1 MLVGSKLGIFQTFQP
16 FSLQAFQPKSCERS
30 AVNYELSWN
39 ISMQEEIYKVQLED
53 IFEGP
58 MDLLVHL
65 IKKNELDIYDIPIA
79 LVTEQ
84 YLQYMK
90 WMKAMNIDLAGD
102 FIVLASTLT
111 QIKSRMLLPASSEE
125 EEDDPR
131 QEIIKP
137 LVEYLQMKS
146 AAEQLSERHLLGE
159 ETFVRRTDRQEFID
173 GEEAA
178 YIKVGLFELIDAFQ
192 TILAKIPDDLQMEFT
207 PDRISVKEK
216 ITQITDILEAKGSV
230 TFDQLFSERPD
241 KNEVIVT
248 FLAIL
253 EMVKLALIRI
263 AQHAQT
269 GVMRL
274 FYV

>member
-1 MLVGSKLGIFQTFQP
+1 
-16 FSLQAFQPKSCERS
+16 
-30 AVNYELSWN
+30 
-39 ISMQEEIYKVQLED
+39 MQKEIYQVQLEN

-84 YLQYMK
+84 YLQYVE
-90 WMKAMNIDLAGD
+90 WMKIMNIDFAGE
-102 FIVLASTLT
+102 FIVMASTLA
-111 QIKSRMLLPASSEE
+111 QIKSRMLLPASADEE
-125 EEDDPR
+125 DEDDPR
-131 QEIIKP
+131 QEIVKP
-137 LVEYLQMKS
+137 LMEYLQMKS

-159 ETFVRRTDRQEFID
+159 ETFVRSTDSQEFLAD
-173 GEEAA
+173 QDEP

-192 TILAKIPDDLQMEFT
+192 KILAKIPDDLQMEFT
-207 PDRISVKEK
+207 PDKISVKEK
-216 ITQITDILEAKGSV
+216 ITQITDILEAKSSV
-230 TFDQLFSERPD
+230 TFDQLFSEQPD
-241 KNEVIVT
+241 KSEVVVT

-269 GVMRL
+269 GLLRL

>member
-1 MLVGSKLGIFQTFQP
+1 
-16 FSLQAFQPKSCERS
+16 
-30 AVNYELSWN
+30 
-39 ISMQEEIYKVQLED
+39 MQEEIYKVQLEN

-84 YLQYMK
+84 YLQYLE
-90 WMKAMNIDLAGD
+90 WMKIMNIDFAGD
-102 FIVLASTLT
+102 FIVMASTLA
-111 QIKSRMLLPASSEE
+111 QIKSRMLLPASDDEE

-131 QEIIKP
+131 HEIIKP

-159 ETFVRRTDRQEFID
+159 ETFVRSSDPKEFLTGQE
-173 GEEAA
+173 GE

-192 TILAKIPDDLQMEFT
+192 TILAKIPGDLQMEFT
-207 PDRISVKEK
+207 PDKISVKER
-216 ITQITDILEAKGSV
+216 ITQITDILEDKGSV
-230 TFDQLFSERPD
+230 TFDQLFSEHPD

-248 FLAIL
+248 FLAVL
-253 EMVKLALIRI
+253 EMVKLALVRI